1 MVDRLSFI
9 VLLLAISPVL
19 ASQPLAPSPVEAP
32 LRDLTWGQIN
42 FLHTTDTH
50 GWHAG
55 HLQEPS
61 YSADWGDYMSF
72 STRMREKAEA
82 NGQDLLVIDTGDR
95 IEGNGL
101 YDASDPKGKYTFDI
115 IKQQHIDLICT
126 GNHELYKRN
135 SSENEYNI
143 NVPNFSSSYLAS
155 NLDIMHPETGEQIPL
170 APRFKKFTT
179 RKQGIRI
186 TAFGFIY
193 DFTGNENNTVVQPV
207 EDTVKETWFQEAIW
221 DREVDLFL
229 VIGHVPVRS
238 PEFLELYQ
246 AIRKVQWD
254 TPIQFF
260 GGHTHIRDYK
270 KYDAKSFA
278 LESGRFME
286 TIGFQSIDGLS
297 TSTKTVQTS
306 AAPKFSRTYIDNNMF
321 SFHRHTQLNA
331 TTFPTEHGQNV
342 SKEIRAAREHLQL
355 DTTYGCAEQN
365 LWMFR
370 AEYPSNSS
378 IFTWL
383 EQRVLPDVIAD
394 KNRMNKSRLAMV
406 NTGGIRFD
414 IFKGPF
420 TRDSTY
426 IVSPFTSGFRYV
438 KDVPYDKASKL
449 LTILNNNGEVIQN
462 MEPSLQSWM
471 LAPVEQRSSS
481 AHVFTQKVTVPP
493 NEDLQRP
500 LLSEHDL
507 TPGYTTKDDAGSD
520 GDDTLHAPIA
530 SYRVPNVIQS
540 QIDPPLQ
547 SGDPETIDVVY
558 IDFIQPWVL
567 LAFQFL
573 DLDYSIDDTAVYME
587 GETLTTLLAKW
598 VTANWKDNC

>member
-1 MVDRLSFI
+1 MAGMLD
-9 VLLLAISPVL
+9 ISR
-19 ASQPLAPSPVEAP
+19 SQSKLNT
-32 LRDLTWGQIN
+32 LDGTLTEG
-42 FLHTTDTH
+42 FR
-50 GWHAG
+50 
-55 HLQEPS
+55 PS
-61 YSADWGDYMSF
+61 YSADWGDYISF
-72 STRMREKAEA
+72 STRIREKAEA
-82 NGQDLLVIDTGDR
+82 SGQDLLVIDTGDR

-101 YDASDPKGKYTFDI
+101 YDASDPKGRYTFNI
-115 IKQQHIDLICT
+115 FKQQHIDVICT

-143 NVPNFSSSYLAS
+143 TVPNFRDSYLAS
-155 NLDIMHPETGEQIPL
+155 NLDITDPKTGELVPL

-179 RKQGIRI
+179 KKQGIRI
-186 TAFGFIY
+186 MAFGFIF
-193 DFTGNENNTVVQPV
+193 DFLGNNNNTVIQPV
-207 EDTVKETWFQEAIW
+207 EDTVKETWFRDAIR

-238 PEFLELYQ
+238 PEYDDLFN
-246 AIRKVQWD
+246 AIRSVQWD

-297 TSTKTVQTS
+297 TGTKHAQIS
-306 AAPKFSRTYIDNNMF
+306 AAPRFSRKYIDNNLF
-321 SFHRHTQLNA
+321 SFYHHTGLNA

-342 SKEIRAAREHLQL
+342 SKEIKAARADLHL
-355 DTTYGCAEQN
+355 DNICGCAQQD
-365 LWMFR
+365 LWMTR
-370 AEYPSNSS
+370 AKYPSNSS

-383 EQRVLPDVIAD
+383 EERVLPDIVVDEHRA
-394 KNRMNKSRLAMV
+394 NNSRLAML

-449 LTILNNNGEVIQN
+449 LSVLNNNRPMFQN
-462 MEPSLQSWM
+462 MEPSLQNWL
-471 LAPVEQRSSS
+471 LAPVEQRSYPADVITEEMPKTYAA
-481 AHVFTQKVTVPP
+481 AHQI
-493 NEDLQRP
+493 P
-500 LLSEHDL
+500 LTTNPDL

-520 GDDTLHAPIA
+520 GDDTLHEPI
-530 SYRVPNVIQS
+530 SFYRVPNVIQS
-540 QIDPPLQ
+540 RIDPPAQ
-547 SGDPETIDVVY
+547 IGDPETVDVVY
-558 IDFIQPWVL
+558 IEFIEPWLL
-567 LAFQFL
+567 LAFNIL
-573 DLDYSIDDTAVYME
+573 DLDYSIEDTAIYME
-587 GETLTTLLAKW
+587 GENLTTLLAKW
-598 VTANWKDNC
+598 VTANWRGDC